1 MLFHTSKATLSKV
14 NKLNAV
20 KQVWFGALV
29 SPARLRLYV
38 WLSLATQI
46 LIVVTGGLVRLTGSG
61 LGCPTWPKCTD
72 ESLVSTQ
79 EMGIH
84 GVIEFG
90 NRLLTFVLLI
100 VALLT
105 FIVVVR
111 RAEAAKDLL
120 APTLSFFGGVALF
133 IVGLVVHNFLGL
145 GPEAIATFAASLAV
159 MLGFGVVVVRRAKRL
174 EPAGLIWP
182 AFLLGAG
189 IILQAVVGGITV
201 LTGLNSWIVGIH
213 FVISMFLIALAALLV
228 WRALPKP
235 SGVIAGWN
243 LKLAPLTVVVGLVTT
258 LIGVVVTGAGP
269 HAGDA
274 ATPRNGLDL
283 EIWQHYHSYPGYL
296 MLGLISVQLV
306 SQYLATR
313 SLWQDLGTRILSIL
327 FLVTLS
333 QAAIGII
340 QSRLGV
346 PEFLVAAHMLGAA
359 VLAALITFQFL
370 SAKRISR

>member
-1 MLFHTSKATLSKV
+1 M
-14 NKLNAV
+14 

-29 SPARLRLYV
+29 APARLRLFV

-72 ESLVSTQ
+72 DSLVSTQ

-84 GVIEFG
+84 GIIEFG

-111 RAEAAKDLL
+111 RAELAGQLT
-120 APTLSFFGGVALF
+120 APTLAFFGGVALF

-145 GPEAIATFAASLAV
+145 GPEAIATFTASLVV
-159 MLGFGVVVVRRAKRL
+159 MLAFGGIVVRRAKRL
-174 EPAGLIWP
+174 EPAGLVWP

-201 LTGLNSWIVGIH
+201 LTGLNSWIVGLH

-235 SGVIAGWN
+235 SGVIAPLN
-243 LKLAPLTVVVGLVTT
+243 AQLAPLTIVVGLITT
-258 LIGVVVTGAGP
+258 LVGVVVTGAGP

-296 MLGLISVQLV
+296 LLALIALQLG

-313 SLWQDLGTRILSIL
+313 SLWQDLGTRILTIL
-327 FLVTLS
+327 MVVTIT

-359 VLAALITFQFL
+359 VLAGLISFQFL
-370 SAKRISR
+370 SARRISR

>member
-1 MLFHTSKATLSKV
+1 
-14 NKLNAV
+14 LNAV
-20 KQVWFGALV
+20 KSFWFGTLV

-72 ESLVSTQ
+72 ESLVSTA

-105 FIVVVR
+105 FLVVTRRAELGRVLLAPTLAFFGGVAIFILGLVAHNLLGLGPVAISVFSLSLLVMLGFGFVVVR
-111 RAEAAKDLL
+111 RARNLEPK
-120 APTLSFFGGVALF
+120 
-133 IVGLVVHNFLGL
+133 GLV
-145 GPEAIATFAASLAV
+145 
-159 MLGFGVVVVRRAKRL
+159 
-174 EPAGLIWP
+174 WP
-182 AFLLGAG
+182 AFMLGVG

-201 LTGLNSWIVGIH
+201 LTGLNSWIVGLH
-213 FVISMFLIALAALLV
+213 FVISMVLIALASLLV

-235 SGVIAGWN
+235 SGQLSKANV
-243 LKLAPLTVVVGLVTT
+243 LLAPFTVLVSVVTILV
-258 LIGVVVTGAGP
+258 GVVVTGAGP

-274 ATPRNGLDL
+274 STPRNGFDL
-283 EIWQHYHSYPGYL
+283 EVWQHYHSYPGYL
-296 MLGLISVQLV
+296 MIGLIAIQLLT
-306 SQYLATR
+306 QWNLTR
-313 SLWQDLGTRILSIL
+313 SLFRDLGTRILTLL
-327 FLVTLS
+327 FLVS
-333 QAAIGII
+333 SAQAILGVV

-346 PEFLVAAHMLGAA
+346 PELLVGAHMLGAA
-359 VLAALITFQFL
+359 VLASLVTFQWL
-370 SAKRISR
+370 SARRISR